1 VRSFAA
7 VWNSLSNNRIHM
19 KKRVLLTTVIAVAVC
34 VAIFG
39 YKFIDIRKK
48 MAAMK
53 AMRPAPAVV
62 TAAPAHPEVWSST
75 LSAVGSVESFQ
86 GITLRSEIEGRIVRV
101 AFESG
106 ARVKAGD
113 VLVELEASTEQAQ
126 LQSREATARLSAL
139 SLERA
144 RDLRRT
150 GSNTQA
156 DLDAAEAAEAQAQ
169 AAIAEVKSTLAK
181 KRIVAPFDG
190 KLGIRQVNLGQ
201 FLNKGDA
208 IVTLESVNPAY
219 VDFALPQQDLPSLKV
234 GLPVVVTMDAYPDRE
249 FTGKIEAISPRVT
262 DATRNV
268 RVRAVLPND
277 DELLAPGA
285 FARVAVQLPDEQHVL
300 VLPATAVVY
309 SPYGD
314 SVYVVIERDG
324 ENGAKQLAVEQ
335 RFIRTGA
342 TRGDQVAIVKG
353 LNPNEQVVTSGQMKL
368 RNGAAISI
376 NNSVVPENNPA
387 PTPSES

>member
-1 VRSFAA
+1 
-7 VWNSLSNNRIHM
+7 M
-19 KKRVLLTTVIAVAVC
+19 KKRVLLTTVIAIAVC

-39 YKFIDIRKK
+39 YKFVDVRKK

-53 AMRPAPAVV
+53 AMRPAPSVV
-62 TAAPAHPEVWSST
+62 TTATAQPEVWRST

-86 GITLRSEIEGRIVRV
+86 GITIRSEIEGRILRV

-106 ARVKAGD
+106 ARVKAGE
-113 VLVELEASTEQAQ
+113 VLVELEASTEEAQ
-126 LQSREATARLSAL
+126 LRSREATARLAAL

-144 RDLRRT
+144 HDLRRT

-201 FLNKGDA
+201 FLNKGDL
-208 IVTLESVNPAY
+208 IVTLEAVNPAY
-219 VDFALPQQDLPSLKV
+219 VDFALPQQELPALKV
-234 GLPVVVTMDAYPDRE
+234 GLPVVVAVDAYPDRE
-249 FTGKIEAISPRVT
+249 FTGTIEAISPRVSE
-262 DATRNV
+262 ATRNI
-268 RVRAVLPND
+268 RVRAVLSNE
-277 DELLAPGA
+277 DELLAPGT
-285 FARVAVQLPDEQHVL
+285 FARVSVQLPDDTPVL
-300 VLPATAVVY
+300 VLPATAIVY

-314 SVYVVIERDG
+314 SVYVVVERASAD
-324 ENGAKQLAVEQ
+324 GAKQLAVEQ

-342 TRGDQVAIVKG
+342 KRGDQVAIVKG
-353 LNPNEQVVTSGQMKL
+353 LEANEQVVTSGQMKL
-368 RNGAAISI
+368 RNGAAITI
-376 NNSVVPENNPA
+376 NNTVVPASSPA
-387 PTPSES
+387 PKPSES